1 MNDVDKTTKKQ
12 LGGAT
17 GKGFMPGVSGNPKGR
32 PKGTVS
38 ITEAIRRK
46 LNEMAPST
54 DNKEKRT
61 YLEVLIIRIMNK
73 AIIEG
78 DQQMISRIWN
88 YIDGMPKQS
97 IEHTGKMT
105 LEEFLS
111 EDLDEQNRNESEEGD
126 S

>member
-1 MNDVDKTTKKQ
+1 MVDKTTPKQ

-46 LNEMAPST
+46 LNDLAPSL

-78 DQQMISRIWN
+78 DQQMITKIWN

-97 IEHTGKMT
+97 IEHSGKMS
-105 LEEFLS
+105 LEEFLN
-111 EDLDEQNRNESEEGD
+111 DGNDSEEGD
-126 S
+126 GEE